1 MDWLEAGRYLDE
13 AKSDIG
19 KIEASI
25 LDSENRFRD
34 PAAMDA
40 VNLLGDI
47 YCLIETAMVIIK
59 RVSDETWQET
69 P

>member
-1 MDWLEAGRYLDE
+1 MDWREADCYLDE

-19 KIEASI
+19 RIQSRI

-34 PAAMDA
+34 PAALDA
-40 VNLLGDI
+40 VYLLSSILD
-47 YCLIETAMVIIK
+47 LLEQAQSMTE
-59 RVSDETWQET
+59 RVSDKTWQAT

>member
-1 MDWLEAGRYLDE
+1 MDWLEADCYLDE
-13 AKSDIG
+13 AKCDIDG
-19 KIEASI
+19 IEASI

-40 VNLLGDI
+40 VNLLGGI
-47 YCLIETAMVIIK
+47 CCLIETAMVIIK

>member
-1 MDWLEAGRYLDE
+1 MDWLEADCYLDE
-13 AKSDIG
+13 AKCDIDG
-19 KIEASI
+19 IEASI

-47 YCLIETAMVIIK
+47 CCSGL
-59 RVSDETWQET
+59 
-69 P
+69 